1 MKFMISFFVLNNY
14 KRRDWDLNPGGDHST
29 RFPVL
34 RLTKL
39 DYLGSCNFLILII
52 ASIANFSF
60 AIEFSTRLIL
70 NFLFNNYYLEK
81 FN

>member
-1 MKFMISFFVLNNY
+1 MLKKVIFFNEIHDIIFFVLNNY

-39 DYLGSCNFLILII
+39 DYLGI
-52 ASIANFSF
+52 
-60 AIEFSTRLIL
+60 STL
-70 NFLFNNYYLEK
+70 
-81 FN
+81 